1 MNELHKQRVR
11 TAYLCASNLLPSCR
25 GLTFSSTAI
34 TFFVSV
40 RLPPNPLKALTDSSA
55 AFDSYRKE
63 IEQTRKELAKL
74 TKEKATMQ
82 ARYNKVNAALVVAH
96 QEKSAVEEALRVAMA
111 KTTALEGL
119 CRALRQG
126 QNAPSATEESA
137 CVTTDDVVV
146 ESAGGDEPSAQ

>member
-1 MNELHKQRVR
+1 MF
-11 TAYLCASNLLPSCR
+11 ALLQHH
-25 GLTFSSTAI
+25 T
-34 TFFVSV
+34 
-40 RLPPNPLKALTDSSA
+40 LKALTDSSA

-82 ARYNKVNAALVVAH
+82 SRYNKVNAALVVAH

-126 QNAPSATEESA
+126 QDTPSTTEVRS
-137 CVTTDDVVV
+137 VTDDVV
-146 ESAGGDEPSAQ
+146 ESAGGDEPSAE